1 MTGVTSERMRDEER
15 LVVVGKWRR
24 GGGGCSG
31 MVVATAADADQA
43 GRGRAGGCAGHR
55 GQHPSRHHQV
65 VSAGRTQSARWWRG
79 GADRRQ
85 GRGAGSPGDLLLT
98 LWSDDIRADLA
109 RARAQQALGKT
120 QREERCSEAAYYER
134 EANRLATLL
143 AKNLTSRTLAEQAQ
157 NLADTRRYVC
167 QASRQQERVDEA
179 QVAQVEARLSERR
192 LLAPFAGVVAEVNSK
207 LGEYMTP
214 SPPGVAM
221 PPVIDLIDD
230 RCLYISAP
238 IDEVDAARLKVG
250 QSARVL
256 LDAMPGRDFA
266 ATVTRIAP
274 YVKELEKQ
282 ARTVEVEAALTALP
296 TDVPL
301 LIGYSADLEVEVT
314 RATDVLRVAA
324 SSRADDGSVL
334 RLEGDKLVRVVPRW
348 GVENWNWIEVAE
360 GLAVGDRL
368 AAQPGQI
375 VGEGPFSAATEQ
387 TDE

>member
-1 MTGVTSERMRDEER
+1 MKRGWLWWGSGAVVAVAAVAWWWRPQPTPIRLTEVGRGDVLVT
-15 LVVVGKWRR
+15 VVNTRAGTIKSCQRAGLSLP
-24 GGGGCSG
+24 GGG
-31 MVVATAADADQA
+31 VVAQIAVKA
-43 GRGRAGGCAGHR
+43 G
-55 GQHPSRHHQV
+55 
-65 VSAGRTQSARWWRG
+65 
-79 GADRRQ
+79 DRV
-85 GRGAGSPGDLLLT
+85 AKGDLLLT
-98 LWSDDIRADLA
+98 LWSDDIRADLS
-109 RARAQQALGKT
+109 RALAQQALGKT

-157 NLADTRRYVC
+157 NLADTRRYIC
-167 QASRQQERVDEA
+167 RASRQQERVDEA
-179 QVAQVEARLSERR
+179 LVAQVEARLSERR
-192 LLAPFAGVVAEVNSK
+192 LQAPFAGVVAEVNSK

-230 RCLYISAP
+230 NCLYVSAP

-282 ARTVEVEAALTALP
+282 ARTVEVEAVLTAP
-296 TDVPL
+296 PGDVPL

-314 RATDVLRVAA
+314 RATEVLRVAA

-334 RLEGDKLVRVVPRW
+334 RLEGERLVRVLPRW

-360 GLAVGDRL
+360 GLAAGDRL

-387 TDE
+387 ADE

>member
-1 MTGVTSERMRDEER
+1 MAVKAGDR
-15 LVVVGKWRR
+15 
-24 GGGGCSG
+24 
-31 MVVATAADADQA
+31 VAQ
-43 GRGRAGGCAGHR
+43 
-55 GQHPSRHHQV
+55 
-65 VSAGRTQSARWWRG
+65 
-79 GADRRQ
+79 
-85 GRGAGSPGDLLLT
+85 GDLLLT

-157 NLADTRRYVC
+157 NLADTRRYIC
-167 QASRQQERVDEA
+167 RASRQQERVDEA

-230 RCLYISAP
+230 RCLYVSAP

-282 ARTVEVEAALTALP
+282 ARTVEVEAVLTASP
-296 TDVPL
+296 GDVPL

-360 GLAVGDRL
+360 GLAAGEQL

>member
-1 MTGVTSERMRDEER
+1 MKRGWLWWTAGAGVALAALALWWWPQATPVK
-15 LVVVGKWRR
+15 LVAVGRGDVLVTLVNTRAGTIKSCQRAGLSLP
-24 GGGGCSG
+24 GGG
-31 MVVATAADADQA
+31 VVEQIAVKA
-43 GRGRAGGCAGHR
+43 GDR
-55 GQHPSRHHQV
+55 V
-65 VSAGRTQSARWWRG
+65 AR
-79 GADRRQ
+79 
-85 GRGAGSPGDLLLT
+85 GDLLLT
-98 LWSDDIRADLA
+98 LWSEDIRADLS

-120 QREERCSEAAYYER
+120 QREERCSEATYYER

-157 NLADTRRYVC
+157 NLAHTRRYIC
-167 QASRQQERVDEA
+167 RASRQQERVDEA
-179 QVAQVEARLSERR
+179 LVAQVEARLAERR
-192 LLAPFAGVVAEVNSK
+192 LQAPFAGVVAEVNSK

-230 RCLYISAP
+230 NCLYVSAP

-282 ARTVEVEAALTALP
+282 ARTVEVEAVLTAPP

-334 RLEGDKLVRVVPRW
+334 RLEGDKLVRVMPRW

-360 GLAVGDRL
+360 GLAAGDQL

-375 VGEGPFSAATEQ
+375 VGEGPFSAATEPV
-387 TDE
+387 DE

>member
-1 MTGVTSERMRDEER
+1 MKRGWLWWAAGAGVAVAALAWWWRPQGTPIK
-15 LVVVGKWRR
+15 LVAVGRGDVLVTLVNTRAGTIKSCQRAGLSLP
-24 GGGGCSG
+24 GGG
-31 MVVATAADADQA
+31 VVAQIAVKA
-43 GRGRAGGCAGHR
+43 G
-55 GQHPSRHHQV
+55 
-65 VSAGRTQSARWWRG
+65 
-79 GADRRQ
+79 DRVAQ
-85 GRGAGSPGDLLLT
+85 GDLLLT

-157 NLADTRRYVC
+157 NLADTRRYIC
-167 QASRQQERVDEA
+167 RASRQQERVDEA
-179 QVAQVEARLSERR
+179 LVAQVEARLAERR

-214 SPPGVAM
+214 SPPGVTM

-230 RCLYISAP
+230 RCLYVSAP
-238 IDEVDAARLKVG
+238 IDEVDAARLRVG

-256 LDAMPGRDFA
+256 LDAMPGRDLA

-282 ARTVEVEAALTALP
+282 ARTVEVEAALIAP
-296 TDVPL
+296 PSDVPL

-334 RLEGDKLVRVVPRW
+334 RLEGDRLVRVLPRW

-360 GLAVGDRL
+360 GLAAGDRL

-375 VGEGPFSAATEQ
+375 VGEGPFTAAKEQ

>member
-1 MTGVTSERMRDEER
+1 MKRGWLWWAGGAGVAVAVLAWWLRP
-15 LVVVGKWRR
+15 
-24 GGGGCSG
+24 
-31 MVVATAADADQA
+31 VATPVPLVSVD
-43 GRGRAGGCAGHR
+43 RGEVRVTVVNTRAGTIKSCQRAGLSLPA
-55 GQHPSRHHQV
+55 GGV
-65 VSAGRTQSARWWRG
+65 VERIAVKAG
-79 GADRRQ
+79 DRVAQ
-85 GRGAGSPGDLLLT
+85 GDLLLT
-98 LWSDDIRADLA
+98 LWSEDIRADLD

-120 QREERCSEAAYYER
+120 QREERCSEATYYER
-134 EANRLATLL
+134 EASRLATLL

-157 NLADTRRYVC
+157 NLADTRRYIC
-167 QASRQQERVDEA
+167 RASRQQERVDEA
-179 QVAQVEARLSERR
+179 LVAQVEARLAERR

-230 RCLYISAP
+230 RCLYVSAP
-238 IDEVDAARLKVG
+238 IDEVDAARLRVG
-250 QSARVL
+250 QRARVL
-256 LDAMPGRDFA
+256 LDAMPGRDLA

-282 ARTVEVEAALTALP
+282 ARTVEVEAALTAP
-296 TDVPL
+296 PGDVPL

-334 RLEGDKLVRVVPRW
+334 RLEGDRLVRLRPRW
-348 GVENWNWIEVAE
+348 GVENWNWVEVTE
-360 GLAVGDRL
+360 GLAAGDRL

-375 VGEGPFSAATEQ
+375 AGEGPFTAATEPV
-387 TDE
+387 DE

>member
-1 MTGVTSERMRDEER
+1 MKRGWLWWTAGAGVALAALALWWWPQATPVK
-15 LVVVGKWRR
+15 LVAVGRGDVLVTLVNTRAGTIKSCQRAGLSLP
-24 GGGGCSG
+24 GGG
-31 MVVATAADADQA
+31 VVEQIAVKA
-43 GRGRAGGCAGHR
+43 GDR
-55 GQHPSRHHQV
+55 V
-65 VSAGRTQSARWWRG
+65 AR
-79 GADRRQ
+79 
-85 GRGAGSPGDLLLT
+85 GDLLLT
-98 LWSDDIRADLA
+98 LWSEDIRADLS

-120 QREERCSEAAYYER
+120 QREERCSEATYYER

-157 NLADTRRYVC
+157 NLAHTRRYIC
-167 QASRQQERVDEA
+167 RASRQQERVDEA
-179 QVAQVEARLSERR
+179 LVAQVEARLAERR
-192 LLAPFAGVVAEVNSK
+192 LQAPFAGVVAEVNSK

-230 RCLYISAP
+230 NCLYVSAP
-238 IDEVDAARLKVG
+238 IDEVDAARLRVG
-250 QSARVL
+250 QRARVL

-282 ARTVEVEAALTALP
+282 ARTVEVEAVLTAP
-296 TDVPL
+296 PGDVPL

-324 SSRADDGSVL
+324 SSRADDGSVV
-334 RLEGDKLVRVVPRW
+334 RLEGDRLVRVLPRW

-360 GLAVGDRL
+360 GLAAGDRL

-375 VGEGPFSAATEQ
+375 VGEGPFTAATEQ
-387 TDE
+387 ADE

>member
-1 MTGVTSERMRDEER
+1 M
-15 LVVVGKWRR
+15 KR
-24 GGGGCSG
+24 GWLWWVSG
-31 MVVATAADADQA
+31 AVVAVAAVAWWWRPQPVPIRLA
-43 GRGRAGGCAGHR
+43 EVGRGDVLVTVVNTRAGTIKSCQRAGLSLPA
-55 GQHPSRHHQV
+55 GGV
-65 VSAGRTQSARWWRG
+65 VAQIAVKAG
-79 GADRRQ
+79 DRVAQ
-85 GRGAGSPGDLLLT
+85 GDLLLT
-98 LWSDDIRADLA
+98 LWSEDIRADLA
-109 RARAQQALGKT
+109 RALAQQALGKT

-134 EANRLATLL
+134 EASRLATLL

-157 NLADTRRYVC
+157 NLADTRRYIC
-167 QASRQQERVDEA
+167 RASRQQERVDEA
-179 QVAQVEARLSERR
+179 LVAQVEARLAERR

-230 RCLYISAP
+230 HCLYVSAP
-238 IDEVDAARLKVG
+238 IDEVDAARLRVG

-256 LDAMPGRDFA
+256 LDAMPGRDLA

-282 ARTVEVEAALTALP
+282 ARTVEVEATLTALP

-301 LIGYSADLEVEVT
+301 LVGYSADLEVEVT

-324 SSRADDGSVL
+324 SSRAEDGSVL
-334 RLEGDKLVRVVPRW
+334 RLEGDRLVRVRPRW
-348 GVENWNWIEVAE
+348 GGENWNWIEVAE
-360 GLAVGDRL
+360 GLAPGDRL

-375 VGEGPFSAATEQ
+375 VGEGPFSAATEPA
-387 TDE
+387 DE

>member
-1 MTGVTSERMRDEER
+1 MKRGWLWWAAGAGVAVAALAWWWRPQGTPVK
-15 LVVVGKWRR
+15 LVAVGRGDVLVTLVNTRAGTIKSCQRAGLSLP
-24 GGGGCSG
+24 GGG
-31 MVVATAADADQA
+31 VVAQIAVKA
-43 GRGRAGGCAGHR
+43 G
-55 GQHPSRHHQV
+55 
-65 VSAGRTQSARWWRG
+65 
-79 GADRRQ
+79 DRVAQ
-85 GRGAGSPGDLLLT
+85 GDLLLT
-98 LWSDDIRADLA
+98 LWSDDIRADLS

-120 QREERCSEAAYYER
+120 QREERCSEATYYER

-157 NLADTRRYVC
+157 NLADTRRYIC
-167 QASRQQERVDEA
+167 RASRQQERVDEA
-179 QVAQVEARLSERR
+179 LVAQVEARLAERR
-192 LLAPFAGVVAEVNSK
+192 LQAPFAGVVAEVNSK

-230 RCLYISAP
+230 NCLYVSAP
-238 IDEVDAARLKVG
+238 IDEVDAARLRVG

-256 LDAMPGRDFA
+256 LDAMPGRDLA

-282 ARTVEVEAALTALP
+282 ARTVEVEAALIAP
-296 TDVPL
+296 PSDVPL

-334 RLEGDKLVRVVPRW
+334 RLEGDKLVRVLPRW

-360 GLAVGDRL
+360 GLAAGDRL

-375 VGEGPFSAATEQ
+375 VGEGPFTAAEEQ

>member
-1 MTGVTSERMRDEER
+1 MKRGWLWWGSGAVVAVATVAWWWRPQPTPIRLTEVGRGDVLVT
-15 LVVVGKWRR
+15 VVNTRAGTIKSCQRAGLSLP
-24 GGGGCSG
+24 GGG
-31 MVVATAADADQA
+31 VVAQIAVKA
-43 GRGRAGGCAGHR
+43 G
-55 GQHPSRHHQV
+55 
-65 VSAGRTQSARWWRG
+65 
-79 GADRRQ
+79 DRV
-85 GRGAGSPGDLLLT
+85 AKGDLLLT
-98 LWSDDIRADLA
+98 LWSDDIRADLS
-109 RARAQQALGKT
+109 RALAQQALGKT

-134 EANRLATLL
+134 EASRLATLL

-157 NLADTRRYVC
+157 NLADTRRYIC
-167 QASRQQERVDEA
+167 RASRQQERVDEA
-179 QVAQVEARLSERR
+179 LVAQVEARLAERR
-192 LLAPFAGVVAEVNSK
+192 LQAPFAGVVAEVNSK

-230 RCLYISAP
+230 HCLYVSAP

-250 QSARVL
+250 QRARVL

-282 ARTVEVEAALTALP
+282 ARTVEVEAVLTAP
-296 TDVPL
+296 PGDVPL

-334 RLEGDKLVRVVPRW
+334 RLEGDKLVRVLPRW

-360 GLAVGDRL
+360 GLAAGDRL

-387 TDE
+387 ADE

>member
-1 MTGVTSERMRDEER
+1 MKRGWLWWTAGAGVALAALALWWWPQATPVK
-15 LVVVGKWRR
+15 LVEVGRGDVLVTLVNTRAGTIKSCQRAGLSLP
-24 GGGGCSG
+24 GGG
-31 MVVATAADADQA
+31 VVEQIAVKA
-43 GRGRAGGCAGHR
+43 GDR
-55 GQHPSRHHQV
+55 V
-65 VSAGRTQSARWWRG
+65 AR
-79 GADRRQ
+79 
-85 GRGAGSPGDLLLT
+85 GDLLLT
-98 LWSDDIRADLA
+98 LWSEDIRADLS

-120 QREERCSEAAYYER
+120 QREERCSEATYYER
-134 EANRLATLL
+134 EAQRLATLL

-157 NLADTRRYVC
+157 NLAHTRRYIC
-167 QASRQQERVDEA
+167 RASRQQERVDEA

-192 LLAPFAGVVAEVNSK
+192 LQAPFAGVVAEVNSK

-230 RCLYISAP
+230 NCLYVSAP

-250 QSARVL
+250 QQARVL

-282 ARTVEVEAALTALP
+282 ARTVEVEATLIAP
-296 TDVPL
+296 PGDVPL

-334 RLEGDKLVRVVPRW
+334 RLEGDKLVRVLPRW

-360 GLAVGDRL
+360 GLASGDQL

-387 TDE
+387 ADE

>member
-1 MTGVTSERMRDEER
+1 MKRGWLWWGSGAVVAVAAAAWWWRPQPTPIRLAEVGRGDVLVT
-15 LVVVGKWRR
+15 VVNTRAGTIKSCQRAGLSLP
-24 GGGGCSG
+24 GGG
-31 MVVATAADADQA
+31 VVEQIAVKA
-43 GRGRAGGCAGHR
+43 G
-55 GQHPSRHHQV
+55 
-65 VSAGRTQSARWWRG
+65 
-79 GADRRQ
+79 DRVAQ
-85 GRGAGSPGDLLLT
+85 GDLLLT

-157 NLADTRRYVC
+157 NLADTRRYIC
-167 QASRQQERVDEA
+167 RASRQQERVDEA

-230 RCLYISAP
+230 NCLYVSAP

-250 QSARVL
+250 QQARVL
-256 LDAMPGRDFA
+256 LDAMPGRDFVA
-266 ATVTRIAP
+266 SVTRIAP

-282 ARTVEVEAALTALP
+282 ARTVEVEATLTAVP
-296 TDVPL
+296 TDAPL

-314 RATDVLRVAA
+314 RASDVLRVAA

-360 GLAVGDRL
+360 GLAAGDRL

>member
-1 MTGVTSERMRDEER
+1 MKRGWLWWTAGAGVALAALTLWWWPQATPVK
-15 LVVVGKWRR
+15 LVAVGRGDVLVTLVNTRAGTIKSCQRAGLSLP
-24 GGGGCSG
+24 GGG
-31 MVVATAADADQA
+31 VVEQIAVKA
-43 GRGRAGGCAGHR
+43 GDR
-55 GQHPSRHHQV
+55 V
-65 VSAGRTQSARWWRG
+65 AR
-79 GADRRQ
+79 
-85 GRGAGSPGDLLLT
+85 GDLLLT
-98 LWSDDIRADLA
+98 LWSEDIRADLS

-120 QREERCSEAAYYER
+120 QREERCSEATYYER
-134 EANRLATLL
+134 EAQRLATLL

-157 NLADTRRYVC
+157 NLAHTRRYIC
-167 QASRQQERVDEA
+167 RASRQQERVDEA
-179 QVAQVEARLSERR
+179 LVAQVEARLAERR
-192 LLAPFAGVVAEVNSK
+192 LQAPFAGVVAEVNSK

-230 RCLYISAP
+230 NCLYVSAP

-282 ARTVEVEAALTALP
+282 ARTVEVEAVLTAP
-296 TDVPL
+296 PGDIPL

-334 RLEGDKLVRVVPRW
+334 RLEGDKLVRVLPRW

-360 GLAVGDRL
+360 GLAAGDRL

-387 TDE
+387 ADE

>member
-1 MTGVTSERMRDEER
+1 MKRGWLWWGSGAVVAVAAVAWWWRPQPTPIRLAEVGRGDVLVT
-15 LVVVGKWRR
+15 VVNTRAGTIKSCQRAGLSLP
-24 GGGGCSG
+24 GGG
-31 MVVATAADADQA
+31 VVEQIAVKA
-43 GRGRAGGCAGHR
+43 GERVA
-55 GQHPSRHHQV
+55 
-65 VSAGRTQSARWWRG
+65 
-79 GADRRQ
+79 Q
-85 GRGAGSPGDLLLT
+85 GELLLT
-98 LWSDDIRADLA
+98 LWSDEIRADLA

-230 RCLYISAP
+230 RCLYVSAP

-266 ATVTRIAP
+266 ATVIRIAP

-360 GLAVGDRL
+360 GLAAGDRL

>member
-1 MTGVTSERMRDEER
+1 MKRGWLWWGSGAVVAAAVAWWWQPQPTPIRLAEVGRGDVLVT
-15 LVVVGKWRR
+15 VVNTRAGTIKSCQRAGLSLP
-24 GGGGCSG
+24 GGG
-31 MVVATAADADQA
+31 VVEQIAVKA
-43 GRGRAGGCAGHR
+43 GER
-55 GQHPSRHHQV
+55 V
-65 VSAGRTQSARWWRG
+65 AR
-79 GADRRQ
+79 
-85 GRGAGSPGDLLLT
+85 GDLLLT
-98 LWSDDIRADLA
+98 LWSDDIHADLA

-230 RCLYISAP
+230 RCLYVSAP

-266 ATVTRIAP
+266 ASVTRIAP

-334 RLEGDKLVRVVPRW
+334 RLEGDKLVRVMPRW

>member
-1 MTGVTSERMRDEER
+1 MKRGWLWWGSG
-15 LVVVGKWRR
+15 VVVAVAAVAWWWRPQPTPIR
-24 GGGGCSG
+24 LAEVGRGDVLVTVVNTRAGTIKSCQRAGLSLPGGG
-31 MVVATAADADQA
+31 VVEQIAVKA
-43 GRGRAGGCAGHR
+43 GER
-55 GQHPSRHHQV
+55 V
-65 VSAGRTQSARWWRG
+65 AR
-79 GADRRQ
+79 
-85 GRGAGSPGDLLLT
+85 GDLLLT
-98 LWSDDIRADLA
+98 LWSDDIHADLA
-109 RARAQQALGKT
+109 RAHAQQALGKT

-230 RCLYISAP
+230 RCLYVSAP

-250 QSARVL
+250 LSARVL

-266 ATVTRIAP
+266 ASVTRIAP

-282 ARTVEVEAALTALP
+282 ARTVEVEATLTALP

-334 RLEGDKLVRVVPRW
+334 RLEGDKLVRVMPRW

-360 GLAVGDRL
+360 GLAAGDRL
-368 AAQPGQI
+368 VAQPGQI
-375 VGEGPFSAATEQ
+375 VGEGPFSSATEQ
-387 TDE
+387 PDE

>member
-1 MTGVTSERMRDEER
+1 MKRGWLWWGSGAVVAAAALAWWWQPQPTPIRLAEVGRGDVLVT
-15 LVVVGKWRR
+15 VVNTRAGTIKSCQRAGLSLP
-24 GGGGCSG
+24 GGG
-31 MVVATAADADQA
+31 VVEQIAVKA
-43 GRGRAGGCAGHR
+43 GER
-55 GQHPSRHHQV
+55 V
-65 VSAGRTQSARWWRG
+65 AR
-79 GADRRQ
+79 
-85 GRGAGSPGDLLLT
+85 GDLLLT
-98 LWSDDIRADLA
+98 LWSDDIHADLA

-120 QREERCSEAAYYER
+120 QREERCSEAVYYER

-230 RCLYISAP
+230 KCLYVSAP
-238 IDEVDAARLKVG
+238 NDEVDAARLKVG

-360 GLAVGDRL
+360 GLAAGDRL

-375 VGEGPFSAATEQ
+375 VGEGPFSADTEQ
-387 TDE
+387 PDE

>member
-1 MTGVTSERMRDEER
+1 MKRSWLWWGSGAVVAVAAVAWWWRPQPTPIRLAEVGRGDVLVT
-15 LVVVGKWRR
+15 VVNTRAGTIKSCQRAGLSLP
-24 GGGGCSG
+24 GGG
-31 MVVATAADADQA
+31 VVEQIAVKA
-43 GRGRAGGCAGHR
+43 GER
-55 GQHPSRHHQV
+55 V
-65 VSAGRTQSARWWRG
+65 AR
-79 GADRRQ
+79 
-85 GRGAGSPGDLLLT
+85 GDLLLT
-98 LWSDDIRADLA
+98 LWSDDIHADLA

-221 PPVIDLIDD
+221 PPVIDLIGD
-230 RCLYISAP
+230 RCLYVSAP

-348 GVENWNWIEVAE
+348 GVENLNWIEVAE
-360 GLAVGDRL
+360 GLAASDRL

-375 VGEGPFSAATEQ
+375 VGESPFSAATEQ

>member
-1 MTGVTSERMRDEER
+1 MKRGWLWWTGGAGVAVAVLAWWLRP
-15 LVVVGKWRR
+15 
-24 GGGGCSG
+24 
-31 MVVATAADADQA
+31 VATPVPLVSVD
-43 GRGRAGGCAGHR
+43 RGEVRVTVVNTRAGTIKSCQRAGLSLPA
-55 GQHPSRHHQV
+55 GGV
-65 VSAGRTQSARWWRG
+65 VERIAVKAG
-79 GADRRQ
+79 DRVVQ
-85 GRGAGSPGDLLLT
+85 GDLLLT
-98 LWSDDIRADLA
+98 LWSEDIRADLA

-134 EANRLATLL
+134 EASRLATLL

-157 NLADTRRYVC
+157 NLADTRRYIC
-167 QASRQQERVDEA
+167 RASRQQERVDEA
-179 QVAQVEARLSERR
+179 QVAQVEARLAERR

-230 RCLYISAP
+230 RCLYVSAP
-238 IDEVDAARLKVG
+238 IDEVDAARLRVG
-250 QSARVL
+250 QRARVL
-256 LDAMPGRDFA
+256 LDAMPGRDLA

-282 ARTVEVEAALTALP
+282 ARTVEVEAALTAP
-296 TDVPL
+296 PGDVPL

-334 RLEGDKLVRVVPRW
+334 RLEGDRLVRVRPRW
-348 GVENWNWIEVAE
+348 GVENWNWVEVTE
-360 GLAVGDRL
+360 GLAAGDRL

-375 VGEGPFSAATEQ
+375 AGEGPFTAATE
-387 TDE
+387 TVDE

>member
-1 MTGVTSERMRDEER
+1 MKRGWLWWTAGAGVALAALALWWWPQATPVK
-15 LVVVGKWRR
+15 LVAVGRGDVLVTLVNTRAGTIKSCQRAGLSLP
-24 GGGGCSG
+24 GGG
-31 MVVATAADADQA
+31 VVEQIAVKA
-43 GRGRAGGCAGHR
+43 GDR
-55 GQHPSRHHQV
+55 V
-65 VSAGRTQSARWWRG
+65 AR
-79 GADRRQ
+79 
-85 GRGAGSPGDLLLT
+85 GDLLLT
-98 LWSDDIRADLA
+98 LWSEDIRADLS

-120 QREERCSEAAYYER
+120 QREERCSEATYYER
-134 EANRLATLL
+134 EAQRLATLL

-157 NLADTRRYVC
+157 NLAHTRRYIC
-167 QASRQQERVDEA
+167 RASRQQERVDEA
-179 QVAQVEARLSERR
+179 LVAQVEARLAERR
-192 LLAPFAGVVAEVNSK
+192 LQAPFAGVVAEVNSK

-230 RCLYISAP
+230 NCLYVSAP

-282 ARTVEVEAALTALP
+282 ARTVEVEAVLTAPP

-324 SSRADDGSVL
+324 SSRVDDGSVL
-334 RLEGDKLVRVVPRW
+334 RLEGDKLVRVLPRW

-360 GLAVGDRL
+360 GLAAGDQL

-387 TDE
+387 ADE

>member
-1 MTGVTSERMRDEER
+1 MKRGWLWWGSGAVVAAAALAWWWQPQPTPIRLAEVGRGDVLVT
-15 LVVVGKWRR
+15 VVNTRAGTIKSCQRAGLSLP
-24 GGGGCSG
+24 GGG
-31 MVVATAADADQA
+31 VVEQIAVKA
-43 GRGRAGGCAGHR
+43 GER
-55 GQHPSRHHQV
+55 V
-65 VSAGRTQSARWWRG
+65 AR
-79 GADRRQ
+79 
-85 GRGAGSPGDLLLT
+85 GDLLLT
-98 LWSDDIRADLA
+98 LWSDDIHADLA

-134 EANRLATLL
+134 EANRLGTLL

-230 RCLYISAP
+230 RCLYVSAP

-314 RATDVLRVAA
+314 RATEVLRVAA

-348 GVENWNWIEVAE
+348 GVENWNWIEVVE
-360 GLAVGDRL
+360 GLAAGDRL

>member
-1 MTGVTSERMRDEER
+1 MKRGWLWWTAGAGVALAALALWWWPQATPVK
-15 LVVVGKWRR
+15 LVEVGRGDVLVTLVNTRAGTIKSCQRAGLSLP
-24 GGGGCSG
+24 GGG
-31 MVVATAADADQA
+31 VVEQIAVKA
-43 GRGRAGGCAGHR
+43 GDR
-55 GQHPSRHHQV
+55 V
-65 VSAGRTQSARWWRG
+65 AR
-79 GADRRQ
+79 
-85 GRGAGSPGDLLLT
+85 GDLLLT
-98 LWSDDIRADLA
+98 LWSEDIRADLS

-120 QREERCSEAAYYER
+120 QREERCSEATYYER

-157 NLADTRRYVC
+157 NLAHTRRYIC
-167 QASRQQERVDEA
+167 RASRQQERVDEA
-179 QVAQVEARLSERR
+179 LVAQVEARLAERR
-192 LLAPFAGVVAEVNSK
+192 LQAPFAGVVAEVNSK

-230 RCLYISAP
+230 NCLYVSAP

-282 ARTVEVEAALTALP
+282 ARTVEVEAVLTAP
-296 TDVPL
+296 PGDVPL

-334 RLEGDKLVRVVPRW
+334 RLEGDKLVRVLPRW

-360 GLAVGDRL
+360 GLAAGDRL

-387 TDE
+387 MDE

>member
-1 MTGVTSERMRDEER
+1 MKRGWLWWGSGAVVAVAAVAWWWRPQPTSIRLAEVGRGDVLVT
-15 LVVVGKWRR
+15 VVNTRAGTIKSCQRAGLSLP
-24 GGGGCSG
+24 GGG
-31 MVVATAADADQA
+31 VVEQIAVKA
-43 GRGRAGGCAGHR
+43 GER
-55 GQHPSRHHQV
+55 V
-65 VSAGRTQSARWWRG
+65 AR
-79 GADRRQ
+79 
-85 GRGAGSPGDLLLT
+85 GDLLLT
-98 LWSDDIRADLA
+98 LWSDDIHADLA

-120 QREERCSEAAYYER
+120 QREERCSEADYYER

-230 RCLYISAP
+230 RCLYVSAP

-250 QSARVL
+250 QPARVL

-282 ARTVEVEAALTALP
+282 ARTVEVEASLTALP

-360 GLAVGDRL
+360 GLAADDRL

>member
-1 MTGVTSERMRDEER
+1 MKRGWLWWGSGAVVAVAAVAWWWRPQPTPIRLTEVGRGDVLVT
-15 LVVVGKWRR
+15 VVNTRAGTIKSCQRAGLSLP
-24 GGGGCSG
+24 GGG
-31 MVVATAADADQA
+31 VVAQIAVKA
-43 GRGRAGGCAGHR
+43 G
-55 GQHPSRHHQV
+55 
-65 VSAGRTQSARWWRG
+65 
-79 GADRRQ
+79 DRV
-85 GRGAGSPGDLLLT
+85 AKGDLLLT
-98 LWSDDIRADLA
+98 LWSDDIRADLS
-109 RARAQQALGKT
+109 RALAQQALGKT

-134 EANRLATLL
+134 EASRLATLL

-157 NLADTRRYVC
+157 NLADTRRYIC
-167 QASRQQERVDEA
+167 RASRQQERVDEA
-179 QVAQVEARLSERR
+179 LVAQVEARLSERR
-192 LLAPFAGVVAEVNSK
+192 LQAPFAGVVAEVNSK

-230 RCLYISAP
+230 NCLYVSAP

-256 LDAMPGRDFA
+256 LDAMPGRDFV

-282 ARTVEVEAALTALP
+282 ARTVEVEAVLAAP
-296 TDVPL
+296 PGDVPL

-314 RATDVLRVAA
+314 RATEVLRVAA

-334 RLEGDKLVRVVPRW
+334 RLEGDKLVRVMPRW

-360 GLAVGDRL
+360 GLAAGDRL

-375 VGEGPFSAATEQ
+375 AGEGPFSAATEPA
-387 TDE
+387 DE

>member
-1 MTGVTSERMRDEER
+1 MKRGWLWWTAGAGVALAALALWWWPQATPVK
-15 LVVVGKWRR
+15 LVAVGRGDVLVTLVNTRAGTIKSCQRAGLSLP
-24 GGGGCSG
+24 GGG
-31 MVVATAADADQA
+31 VVEQIAVKA
-43 GRGRAGGCAGHR
+43 GDR
-55 GQHPSRHHQV
+55 V
-65 VSAGRTQSARWWRG
+65 AR
-79 GADRRQ
+79 
-85 GRGAGSPGDLLLT
+85 GDLLLT
-98 LWSDDIRADLA
+98 LWSEDIRADLS

-120 QREERCSEAAYYER
+120 QREERCSEATYYER
-134 EANRLATLL
+134 EAQRLATLL

-157 NLADTRRYVC
+157 NLAHTRRYIC
-167 QASRQQERVDEA
+167 RASRQQERVDEA
-179 QVAQVEARLSERR
+179 LVAQVEARLAERR
-192 LLAPFAGVVAEVNSK
+192 LQAPFAGVVAEVNSK

-230 RCLYISAP
+230 NCLYVSAP

-282 ARTVEVEAALTALP
+282 ARTVEVEAVLTAP
-296 TDVPL
+296 PGDVPL

-334 RLEGDKLVRVVPRW
+334 RLEGDKLVRVLPRW

-360 GLAVGDRL
+360 GLAAGDQL

-387 TDE
+387 ADE

>member
-1 MTGVTSERMRDEER
+1 MKRGWLWWGSGAVVAVAAVAWWWRPQPTPIRLTEVGRGDVLVT
-15 LVVVGKWRR
+15 VVNTRAGTIKSCQRAGLSLP
-24 GGGGCSG
+24 GGG
-31 MVVATAADADQA
+31 VVAQIAVKA
-43 GRGRAGGCAGHR
+43 G
-55 GQHPSRHHQV
+55 
-65 VSAGRTQSARWWRG
+65 
-79 GADRRQ
+79 DRV
-85 GRGAGSPGDLLLT
+85 AKGDLLLT
-98 LWSDDIRADLA
+98 LWSDDIRADLS
-109 RARAQQALGKT
+109 RALAQQALGKT

-134 EANRLATLL
+134 EASRLATLL

-157 NLADTRRYVC
+157 NLADTRRYIC
-167 QASRQQERVDEA
+167 RASRQQERVDEA
-179 QVAQVEARLSERR
+179 LVAQVEARLSERR
-192 LLAPFAGVVAEVNSK
+192 LQAPFAGVVAEVNSK

-230 RCLYISAP
+230 NCLYVSAP

-250 QSARVL
+250 QRARVL

-282 ARTVEVEAALTALP
+282 ARTVEVEAVLTAP
-296 TDVPL
+296 PDDVPL

-314 RATDVLRVAA
+314 RATEVLRVAA

-334 RLEGDKLVRVVPRW
+334 RLEGDKLVRVLPRW

-360 GLAVGDRL
+360 GLTAGDRL

-375 VGEGPFSAATEQ
+375 VEGGPFSAATEPA
-387 TDE
+387 DE

>member
-1 MTGVTSERMRDEER
+1 MKRGWLWWGSGAVVAAAAVAWWWQPQPMPIRLAEVGRGDVLVT
-15 LVVVGKWRR
+15 VVNTRAGTIKSCQRAGLSLP
-24 GGGGCSG
+24 GGG
-31 MVVATAADADQA
+31 VVEQIAAKA
-43 GRGRAGGCAGHR
+43 GERVA
-55 GQHPSRHHQV
+55 Q
-65 VSAGRTQSARWWRG
+65 
-79 GADRRQ
+79 
-85 GRGAGSPGDLLLT
+85 GDLLLT
-98 LWSDDIRADLA
+98 LWSDDIHADLA

-192 LLAPFAGVVAEVNSK
+192 LFAPFAGVVAEVNSK

-230 RCLYISAP
+230 NCLYVSAP

-282 ARTVEVEAALTALP
+282 ARTVEVEATLTAMP

-314 RATDVLRVAA
+314 RATDVLLVAA

-334 RLEGDKLVRVVPRW
+334 RLEGDTLVRVMPRW

-360 GLAVGDRL
+360 GLAAGDRL

-375 VGEGPFSAATEQ
+375 VGEGPFSADTEQ
-387 TDE
+387 PDE

>member
-1 MTGVTSERMRDEER
+1 MKRGWLWWGSGAVVAVAAVAWWWRPQPTSIRLAEVGRGDVLVT
-15 LVVVGKWRR
+15 VVNTRAGTIKSCQRAGLSLP
-24 GGGGCSG
+24 GGG
-31 MVVATAADADQA
+31 VVEQIAVKA
-43 GRGRAGGCAGHR
+43 GER
-55 GQHPSRHHQV
+55 V
-65 VSAGRTQSARWWRG
+65 AR
-79 GADRRQ
+79 
-85 GRGAGSPGDLLLT
+85 GDLLLI
-98 LWSDDIRADLA
+98 LWSDDIHADLA

-230 RCLYISAP
+230 RCLYVSAP

-282 ARTVEVEAALTALP
+282 ARTVEVEASLTALP

-360 GLAVGDRL
+360 GLAADDRL

>member
-1 MTGVTSERMRDEER
+1 MKRGWLWWTAGAGVALAALALWWWPQATPVK
-15 LVVVGKWRR
+15 LVAVGRGDVLVTLVNTRAGTIKSCQRAGLSLP
-24 GGGGCSG
+24 GGG
-31 MVVATAADADQA
+31 VVEQIAVKA
-43 GRGRAGGCAGHR
+43 GDR
-55 GQHPSRHHQV
+55 V
-65 VSAGRTQSARWWRG
+65 AR
-79 GADRRQ
+79 
-85 GRGAGSPGDLLLT
+85 GDLLLT
-98 LWSDDIRADLA
+98 LWSEDIRADLS

-120 QREERCSEAAYYER
+120 QREERCSEATYYER
-134 EANRLATLL
+134 EAQRLATLL

-157 NLADTRRYVC
+157 NLAHTRRYIC
-167 QASRQQERVDEA
+167 RASRQQERVDEA
-179 QVAQVEARLSERR
+179 LVAQVEARLAERR
-192 LLAPFAGVVAEVNSK
+192 LQAPFAGVVAEVNSK

-230 RCLYISAP
+230 NCLYVSAP

-256 LDAMPGRDFA
+256 LDAMPGRDFV

-360 GLAVGDRL
+360 GLAAGDRL

-375 VGEGPFSAATEQ
+375 VGEGPFGAATEQ
-387 TDE
+387 ADE

>member
-1 MTGVTSERMRDEER
+1 MKRGWLWWTAGAGVALAALALWWWPQATPVK
-15 LVVVGKWRR
+15 LVEVGRGDVLVTVVNTRAGTIKSCQRAGLSLP
-24 GGGGCSG
+24 GGG
-31 MVVATAADADQA
+31 VVAQIAVKA
-43 GRGRAGGCAGHR
+43 G
-55 GQHPSRHHQV
+55 
-65 VSAGRTQSARWWRG
+65 
-79 GADRRQ
+79 DRV
-85 GRGAGSPGDLLLT
+85 AKGDLLLT
-98 LWSDDIRADLA
+98 LWSDDIRADLS
-109 RARAQQALGKT
+109 RALAQQALGKT

-157 NLADTRRYVC
+157 NLAHTRRYIC
-167 QASRQQERVDEA
+167 RASRQQERVDEA
-179 QVAQVEARLSERR
+179 LVAQVEARLAERR
-192 LLAPFAGVVAEVNSK
+192 LQAPFAGVVAEVNSK

-230 RCLYISAP
+230 RCLYVSAP

-250 QSARVL
+250 QRARVL

-282 ARTVEVEAALTALP
+282 ARTVEVEATLIAP
-296 TDVPL
+296 PGDVPL

-334 RLEGDKLVRVVPRW
+334 RLEGDKLVRVLPRW

-360 GLAVGDRL
+360 GLAAGDRL

-375 VGEGPFSAATEQ
+375 VGEGPFSAATEPA
-387 TDE
+387 DE

>member
-1 MTGVTSERMRDEER
+1 MKRGWLWWVSGAVVAVAALAWWWRPQPTPIRLAEVGRGDVLVT
-15 LVVVGKWRR
+15 VVNTRAGTIKSCQRAGLSLP
-24 GGGGCSG
+24 GGG
-31 MVVATAADADQA
+31 VVEQISVKA
-43 GRGRAGGCAGHR
+43 GERVA
-55 GQHPSRHHQV
+55 Q
-65 VSAGRTQSARWWRG
+65 
-79 GADRRQ
+79 
-85 GRGAGSPGDLLLT
+85 GDLLLT
-98 LWSDDIRADLA
+98 LWSDDIHADLA

-157 NLADTRRYVC
+157 NMADTRRYVC

-230 RCLYISAP
+230 RCLYVSAP

-282 ARTVEVEAALTALP
+282 ARTVEVEAALTALS

-360 GLAVGDRL
+360 GLAAGDRL

>member
-1 MTGVTSERMRDEER
+1 MKRGWLWWAAGAGVAVAALAWWWRPQGTPVK
-15 LVVVGKWRR
+15 LVAVGRGDVLVTLVNTRAGTIKSCQRAGLSLP
-24 GGGGCSG
+24 GGG
-31 MVVATAADADQA
+31 VVAQIAVKA
-43 GRGRAGGCAGHR
+43 G
-55 GQHPSRHHQV
+55 
-65 VSAGRTQSARWWRG
+65 
-79 GADRRQ
+79 DRVAQ
-85 GRGAGSPGDLLLT
+85 GDLLLT
-98 LWSDDIRADLA
+98 LWSDDIRADLS

-157 NLADTRRYVC
+157 NLADTRRYIC
-167 QASRQQERVDEA
+167 RASRQQERVDEA
-179 QVAQVEARLSERR
+179 LVAQVEARLAERR
-192 LLAPFAGVVAEVNSK
+192 LQAPFAGVVAEVNSK

-230 RCLYISAP
+230 RCLYVSAP
-238 IDEVDAARLKVG
+238 IDEVDAARLRVG

-282 ARTVEVEAALTALP
+282 ARTVEVEAALTSP
-296 TDVPL
+296 PSDVPL

-334 RLEGDKLVRVVPRW
+334 RLEGDRLVRVLPRW

-360 GLAVGDRL
+360 GLAAGDRL

-375 VGEGPFSAATEQ
+375 VGEGPFTAAKEQ
-387 TDE
+387 MDE

>member
-1 MTGVTSERMRDEER
+1 MKKGWLWWGSGAVVAVAAAAWWWRPQPTPIRLAEVGRGDVLVT
-15 LVVVGKWRR
+15 VVNTRAGTIKSCQRAGLSLP
-24 GGGGCSG
+24 GGG
-31 MVVATAADADQA
+31 VVEQIAVKA
-43 GRGRAGGCAGHR
+43 GER
-55 GQHPSRHHQV
+55 V
-65 VSAGRTQSARWWRG
+65 AR
-79 GADRRQ
+79 
-85 GRGAGSPGDLLLT
+85 GDLLLT
-98 LWSDDIRADLA
+98 LWSDDIHADLA

-230 RCLYISAP
+230 RCLYVSAP

-250 QSARVL
+250 QQARVL

-274 YVKELEKQ
+274 YVKELETQ
-282 ARTVEVEAALTALP
+282 ARTVEVEATLTALP

-348 GVENWNWIEVAE
+348 GGENWNWIEVAE
-360 GLAVGDRL
+360 GLAAGDRL

>member
-1 MTGVTSERMRDEER
+1 MKRGWLWWGSG
-15 LVVVGKWRR
+15 VVVAMAAVAWWWRPQPTPIRLAEVGRGDVLVTVVNTRAGTIKSCQRAGLSLPGGGVVEQIAVKAGERVAR
-24 GGGGCSG
+24 GG
-31 MVVATAADADQA
+31 
-43 GRGRAGGCAGHR
+43 
-55 GQHPSRHHQV
+55 
-65 VSAGRTQSARWWRG
+65 
-79 GADRRQ
+79 
-85 GRGAGSPGDLLLT
+85 LLLT
-98 LWSDDIRADLA
+98 LWSDDIHADLA
-109 RARAQQALGKT
+109 RARALQALGKT

-192 LLAPFAGVVAEVNSK
+192 LHAPFAGVVAEVNSK

-230 RCLYISAP
+230 RCLYVSAP

-250 QSARVL
+250 LSARVL

-334 RLEGDKLVRVVPRW
+334 RLEGDKLVRVMPRW

-360 GLAVGDRL
+360 GLAAGDRL

-375 VGEGPFSAATEQ
+375 VGEGPFSAAAEQ
-387 TDE
+387 RDE

>member
-1 MTGVTSERMRDEER
+1 MKRGWLWWGSGAVVAVAALAWWWRPQPTPIRLAEVGRGDVLVT
-15 LVVVGKWRR
+15 VVNTRAGTIKSCQRAGLSLP
-24 GGGGCSG
+24 GGG
-31 MVVATAADADQA
+31 VVEQIAVKA
-43 GRGRAGGCAGHR
+43 GER
-55 GQHPSRHHQV
+55 V
-65 VSAGRTQSARWWRG
+65 AR
-79 GADRRQ
+79 
-85 GRGAGSPGDLLLT
+85 GDLLLT
-98 LWSDDIRADLA
+98 LWSDDIHADLA

-134 EANRLATLL
+134 EAKRLATLL

-230 RCLYISAP
+230 RCLYVSAP

-256 LDAMPGRDFA
+256 LDAMPGRDLA

-314 RATDVLRVAA
+314 RATNVLRVAA
-324 SSRADDGSVL
+324 SSRAEDGSVL

-360 GLAVGDRL
+360 GLAAGDRL

-375 VGEGPFSAATEQ
+375 VGEGPFSADTEQ

>member
-1 MTGVTSERMRDEER
+1 MKRGWLWWTAGAGVALAALALWWWPQGTPVK
-15 LVVVGKWRR
+15 LVAVGRGDVLVTLVNTRAGTIKSCQRAGLSLP
-24 GGGGCSG
+24 GGG
-31 MVVATAADADQA
+31 VVEQIAVKA
-43 GRGRAGGCAGHR
+43 GDR
-55 GQHPSRHHQV
+55 V
-65 VSAGRTQSARWWRG
+65 AR
-79 GADRRQ
+79 
-85 GRGAGSPGDLLLT
+85 GDLLLT
-98 LWSDDIRADLA
+98 LWSEDIRADLS

-120 QREERCSEAAYYER
+120 QREERCSEATYYER
-134 EANRLATLL
+134 EASRLATLL

-157 NLADTRRYVC
+157 NLAHTRRYIC
-167 QASRQQERVDEA
+167 RASRQQERVDEA
-179 QVAQVEARLSERR
+179 LVAQVEARLAERR
-192 LLAPFAGVVAEVNSK
+192 LQAPFAGVVAEVNSK

-230 RCLYISAP
+230 RCLYVSAP

-250 QSARVL
+250 QRARVL

-282 ARTVEVEAALTALP
+282 ARTVEVEAVLTAPP

-360 GLAVGDRL
+360 GLAAGDRL

>member
-1 MTGVTSERMRDEER
+1 MKRGWLWWTAGAGVALAALALWWWPQATPVK
-15 LVVVGKWRR
+15 LVAVGWGDVLVTLVNTRAGTIKSCQRAGLSLP
-24 GGGGCSG
+24 GGG
-31 MVVATAADADQA
+31 VVAQIAVKA
-43 GRGRAGGCAGHR
+43 GDR
-55 GQHPSRHHQV
+55 V
-65 VSAGRTQSARWWRG
+65 AR
-79 GADRRQ
+79 
-85 GRGAGSPGDLLLT
+85 GDLLLT
-98 LWSDDIRADLA
+98 LWSEDIRADLS

-120 QREERCSEAAYYER
+120 QREERCSEATYYER
-134 EANRLATLL
+134 EAQRLATLL

-157 NLADTRRYVC
+157 NLAHTRRYIC
-167 QASRQQERVDEA
+167 RASRQQERVDEA
-179 QVAQVEARLSERR
+179 LVAQVEARLAERR
-192 LLAPFAGVVAEVNSK
+192 LQAPFAGVVAEVNSK

-230 RCLYISAP
+230 NCLYVSAP

-250 QSARVL
+250 QRARVL

-282 ARTVEVEAALTALP
+282 ARTVEVEATLIAP
-296 TDVPL
+296 PGDVPL

-334 RLEGDKLVRVVPRW
+334 RLEGDKLVRVLPRW

-360 GLAVGDRL
+360 GLAAGDRL

-387 TDE
+387 ADE

>member
-1 MTGVTSERMRDEER
+1 MKRGWLWWGSCAVVAVAAAAWWWRPQPTPIRLAEVGRGDVLVT
-15 LVVVGKWRR
+15 VVNTRAGTIKSCQRAGLSLP
-24 GGGGCSG
+24 GGG
-31 MVVATAADADQA
+31 VVEQIAVKA
-43 GRGRAGGCAGHR
+43 GER
-55 GQHPSRHHQV
+55 V
-65 VSAGRTQSARWWRG
+65 AR
-79 GADRRQ
+79 
-85 GRGAGSPGDLLLT
+85 GDLLLT
-98 LWSDDIRADLA
+98 LWSDDIHADLA

-179 QVAQVEARLSERR
+179 LVAQVEARLSERR

-230 RCLYISAP
+230 RCLYVSAP

-282 ARTVEVEAALTALP
+282 ARTVEVEATLTALP

-360 GLAVGDRL
+360 GLAASDRL

>member
-1 MTGVTSERMRDEER
+1 MKRGWLWWGSGAVVAVAAVAWWWRPQPTPIRLAEVGRGDVLVT
-15 LVVVGKWRR
+15 VVNTRAGTIKSCQRAGLSLP
-24 GGGGCSG
+24 GGG
-31 MVVATAADADQA
+31 VVEQIAVKA
-43 GRGRAGGCAGHR
+43 GDR
-55 GQHPSRHHQV
+55 V
-65 VSAGRTQSARWWRG
+65 AR
-79 GADRRQ
+79 
-85 GRGAGSPGDLLLT
+85 GDLLLT

-157 NLADTRRYVC
+157 NLADTRRYSC
-167 QASRQQERVDEA
+167 QASRQQEQVDEA
-179 QVAQVEARLSERR
+179 LVAQVEARLSERR

-230 RCLYISAP
+230 RCLYVSAP

-250 QSARVL
+250 QQARVL

-282 ARTVEVEAALTALP
+282 ARTVEVEATLAALP

-314 RATDVLRVAA
+314 RASDVLRVAA

-360 GLAVGDRL
+360 GLAAGDRL

>member
-1 MTGVTSERMRDEER
+1 MKRGWLWWTAGAGVALAALALWWWPQATPVK
-15 LVVVGKWRR
+15 LVAV
-24 GGGGCSG
+24 
-31 MVVATAADADQA
+31 
-43 GRGRAGGCAGHR
+43 GRGDVLVTLVNTRAGTIKSCQRAGLSL
-55 GQHPSRHHQV
+55 PSGGV
-65 VSAGRTQSARWWRG
+65 VEQIAVKAGDRVAR
-79 GADRRQ
+79 
-85 GRGAGSPGDLLLT
+85 GDLLLT
-98 LWSDDIRADLA
+98 LWSEDIRADLS

-120 QREERCSEAAYYER
+120 QREERCSEATYYER
-134 EANRLATLL
+134 EAQRLATLL

-157 NLADTRRYVC
+157 NLAHTRRYIC
-167 QASRQQERVDEA
+167 RASRQQERVDEA
-179 QVAQVEARLSERR
+179 LVAQVEARLAERR
-192 LLAPFAGVVAEVNSK
+192 LQAPFAGVVAEVNSK

-230 RCLYISAP
+230 RCLYVSAP

-250 QSARVL
+250 QRARVL

-282 ARTVEVEAALTALP
+282 ARTVEVEAVLTAP
-296 TDVPL
+296 PGDVPL

-334 RLEGDKLVRVVPRW
+334 RLEGDQLVRVMRRW
-348 GVENWNWIEVAE
+348 GVENWNWIEVAG
-360 GLAVGDRL
+360 GLAAGDRL

-387 TDE
+387 ADE